1 MEKIKQAGLELII
14 AVLNVII
21 KPLGLQVDYITPD

>member
-1 MEKIKQAGLELII
+1 MEQIKEKALELII

-21 KPLGLQVDYITPD
+21 KPLGLQVDYTTIE